1 MQVKLTTAER
11 ADSASVRALSFC
23 LACSWLAAAV
33 DQEQIPIFILV
44 YSAVSIFTQTMTA
57 GAAHKKYDNIILLTA
72 KIFTRNAR
80 QATDV
85 TEREHSL
92 FLFPSLSAKA
102 THRQHAACTSCSSL
116 LVMAIKMWQ
125 VAWLRHGIGS
135 ISTMLDS
142 VETVV

>member
-1 MQVKLTTAER
+1 MQVKLTTAQR
-11 ADSASVRALSFC
+11 ADSVSARALSFC
-23 LACSWLAAAV
+23 LACSWVAAAV

-85 TEREHSL
+85 TERESTRS
-92 FLFPSLSAKA
+92 FSFPPSQPRQRTDS
-102 THRQHAACTSCSSL
+102 TQHARRAP
-116 LVMAIKMWQ
+116 AYW
-125 VAWLRHGIGS
+125 
-135 ISTMLDS
+135 
-142 VETVV
+142 